1 MSFFAI
7 NWFTRLF
14 YVLSFLVVYL
24 IQVPILYFYI
34 LVLFINVEI
43 LLLHKSK
50 SETNIFKISQLFFII
65 FVSYV
70 LFARADICD
79 FSDETNYNLN
89 SIEHILFAIVISLL
103 IYYYVLFYD
112 QKKKLNPILISV
124 FLFNSIGIVNEF
136 FQNYFQGK
144 SVFFL
149 DEFSIKDLIV
159 NVIGSAFFILIIRFL
174 KVRMSVL
181 SSIEK

>member
-1 MSFFAI
+1 MSNVAI

-14 YVLSFLVVYL
+14 YLLSLFVVYL

-50 SETNIFKISQLFFII
+50 SETKIFKISQFIFI
-65 FVSYV
+65 TFVSYV
-70 LFARADICD
+70 LFARAHIWG

-89 SIEHILFAIVISLL
+89 SLEHVLFAIVISLL
-103 IYYYVLFYD
+103 IYYYILFFD
-112 QKKKLNPILISV
+112 QKKKLSPILLSV
-124 FLFNSIGIVNEF
+124 LLFNTIGIVNEF

-159 NVIGSAFFILIIRFL
+159 NVIGTAFFILIIRFF
-174 KVRMSVL
+174 KIRMSVL
-181 SSIEK
+181 NSIEK

>member
-1 MSFFAI
+1 MNFVAI
-7 NWFTRLF
+7 NWFTRFFYLLSLF
-14 YVLSFLVVYL
+14 VVYL

-43 LLLHKSK
+43 LLSHKSK
-50 SETNIFKISQLFFII
+50 SETNIFKISQLIFIV

-70 LFARADICD
+70 LFARADIWG
-79 FSDETNYNLN
+79 FSDETYYNLN
-89 SIEHILFAIVISLL
+89 SLEHILFAIVISLL
-103 IYYYVLFYD
+103 IYYYILFFD
-112 QKKKLNPILISV
+112 QKKKLNPIILSV
-124 FLFNSIGIVNEF
+124 FLFNSIGLINEF
-136 FQNYFQGK
+136 FQSYFQGK

-174 KVRMSVL
+174 KTRISVL

>member
-50 SETNIFKISQLFFII
+50 SETNIFKISQLIFII

-70 LFARADICD
+70 LFARADIWG

-112 QKKKLNPILISV
+112 QKK
-124 FLFNSIGIVNEF
+124 
-136 FQNYFQGK
+136 
-144 SVFFL
+144 
-149 DEFSIKDLIV
+149 
-159 NVIGSAFFILIIRFL
+159 
-174 KVRMSVL
+174 
-181 SSIEK
+181 